1 MEETKTIEFPGT
13 TSMYGKIISKLLY
26 EYWPFSYTQKFYKLS
41 NLIIHDLLLTY
52 KGWRHFKG
60 LPVNGQRTWTN
71 SKNSKKSNIELK
83 GLKFRIFK
91 SFYKGFNNSSVN
103 VGMSVES
110 YNRLWYKQWH
120 SEWVLNKTKRQKF
133 MKTSN
138 KVCVYDFISVVA
150 GRISGYQRQA
160 KPGKKKRVYK
170 SNFFTI
176 GLRKGSTKR
185 LIGSALKKSPGA
197 TIKDKNGLAQVLMS
211 TVREKK
217 KVNKKVSSVKK
228 KQDKLAKLKKKK
240 ETLKNKTSELK
251 RIKDQKTK
259 NLRKSQK

>member
-1 MEETKTIEFPGT
+1 MAKT
-13 TSMYGKIISKLLY
+13 
-26 EYWPFSYTQKFYKLS
+26 S
-41 NLIIHDLLLTY
+41 NT
-52 KGWRHFKG
+52 
-60 LPVNGQRTWTN
+60 
-71 SKNSKKSNIELK
+71 ELK
-83 GLKFRIFK
+83 ALKFRVYK

-103 VGMSVES
+103 VGMVVES
-110 YNRLWYKQWH
+110 YNRLWYKQWY
-120 SEWVLNKTKRQKF
+120 SEWALNKSKRQKF

-138 KVCVYDFISVVA
+138 KVCVYDFVSVMA

-176 GLRKGSTKR
+176 GFRKGSTKR
-185 LIGSALKKSPGA
+185 LIGSALKKAPGA

-217 KVNKKVSSVKK
+217 KVTKKVSATKK

-240 ETLKNKTSELK
+240 EALKSKTSELK
-251 RIKDQKTK
+251 RIKEQKTK
-259 NLRKSQK
+259 NLKKSQK